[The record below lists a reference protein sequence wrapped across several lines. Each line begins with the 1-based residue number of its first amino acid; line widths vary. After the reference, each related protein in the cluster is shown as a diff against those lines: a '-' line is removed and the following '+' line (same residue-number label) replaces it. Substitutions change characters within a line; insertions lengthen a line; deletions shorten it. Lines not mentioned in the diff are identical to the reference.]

1 MKNIN
6 LQESFGDI
14 CAGVVI
20 LIVISLAVI
29 RPYGAE
35 NTNEVKQ
42 EVKVTAVKQS
52 KVLEKYGELITKNW
66 K

>member
-14 CAGVVI
+14 CAGVFI

-35 NTNEVKQ
+35 KTDEVKQ
-42 EVKVTAVKQS
+42 EVTETAVKQS
-52 KVLEKYGELITKNW
+52 KVLEKYCELITKNW

>member
-14 CAGVVI
+14 CAGIVI
-20 LIVISLAVI
+20 LIVISVI

-42 EVKVTAVKQS
+42 EVTEKAVKQS
-52 KVLEKYGELITKNW
+52 KVLEKYGELITKNF
-66 K
+66 

>member
-14 CAGVVI
+14 CSGVVI

-42 EVKVTAVKQS
+42 EVTKKAVKQS

-66 K
+66 